1 MRKLSLL
8 LGLLLFLPL
17 AAHAQGTTIFG
28 GYSYVRLDTNPTKI
42 NTHGW
47 NASFTQNMF
56 KVIGVTADF
65 GQTYATISGV
75 KEHQT
80 TFLFGPEVHFPT
92 PVTPF
97 VHALFGAARISA
109 SGSSTTSFA
118 SALGG
123 GLDLHAGH
131 FFGLRLIQ
139 ADYLYTHFGG
149 VRQNDVRLSAGVLL
163 RF

>member
-1 MRKLSLL
+1 MRKLSFL
-8 LGLLLFLPL
+8 LGLLLLVPL
-17 AAHAQGTTIFG
+17 TAQAQGTTIFG

-42 NTHGW
+42 NAHGW
-47 NASFTQNMF
+47 DASFTQNMF
-56 KVIGVTADF
+56 KVIGVTAEF
-65 GQTYATISGV
+65 GQTYATITGV
-75 KEHQT
+75 KTHQT

-92 PVTPF
+92 TISPF
-97 VHALFGAARISA
+97 AHALFGAARVSGGGA
-109 SGSSTTSFA
+109 SNTAFA

-131 FFGLRLIQ
+131 FLGLRLIQ

-149 VRQNDVRLSAGVLL
+149 VKQNNIRLSAGVLL